1 MLQLFID
8 FKKAYNSVRRKVL
21 YNILIEFRIPMKPV
35 RLIKMSL
42 NKTHS
47 TVQVGKHLSDLFP
60 VKNGLKQGDASLPLL
75 LNFALEY
82 DIMRDQVNQEGL

>member
-42 NKTHS
+42 NKTRS